1 MASSGRRN
9 VSELPLLLLLVICC
23 FVSVQSQVDGSFWWQ
38 NKELLQ
44 KAKESRNNK
53 VNFKTESL
61 TAIEHQSNTSEVH
74 FSEEYS
80 EMDCSC
86 VPKCR
91 CQVVFD
97 FKAHHPEISRT
108 GLVIK

>member
-1 MASSGRRN
+1 MALSGRRI
-9 VSELPLLLLLVICC
+9 SELPLLLLLWTCC
-23 FVSVQSQVDGSFWWQ
+23 FEHVVQSQVDGSFWWQ

-80 EMDCSC
+80 EMDCTC
-86 VPKCR
+86 VHKCK

-97 FKAHHPEISRT
+97 FKAHHPELSST